1 MNLFPIISS
10 YIRIISPYILD
21 ITGIKGGL
29 MVFVK
34 SHMSSRR
41 LNDLKIPSNM
51 QIIPFE
57 INLKKDK
64 WLVASTLHLRKTN
77 IFSGIFSEIL
87 LNLV

>member
-10 YIRIISPYILD
+10 YIRITSPYVLD
-21 ITGIKGGL
+21 ITGKKGGL

-77 IFSGIFSEIL
+77 IFSGIFSGIL
-87 LNLV
+87 LKLV